1 MVFFLPA
8 FERKSFKGGLFI
20 REGMAEQKP
29 LSKEEQ
35 IGIHKG
41 ALSVLALEQ
50 QEFVKLLQII
60 QQQVDAHV
68 KALKDL
74 GVDLQAEAKKSE
86 DQKPRKS
93 RDILDER
100 LK

>member
-1 MVFFLPA
+1 
-8 FERKSFKGGLFI
+8 
-20 REGMAEQKP
+20 MAEKQI
-29 LSKEEQ
+29 SKDEQ

-50 QEFVKLLQII
+50 QEFYKLLQIT
-60 QQQVDAHV
+60 QQQMQSHI

-74 GVDLQAEAKKSE
+74 GVDLEAEAKKAKASKE
-86 DQKPRKS
+86 S
-93 RDILDER
+93 LDKR